1 MSFASVINT
10 LLQSDIELNQALYD
24 SDLEETRIYAYHLPD
39 NLEVKKTAIVFTYKK
54 DEGIDTLDAKN
65 VLEKYTLYLIVV
77 AGDPVDTETISALV
91 HNFVDTYSDA
101 NLRDITY
108 EDEVNGQNEERDRYF
123 KSLEFVIWYQS

>member
-1 MSFASVINT
+1 MSFATAINE

-24 SDLEETRIYAYHLPD
+24 SDLDETRIYAYHLPD
-39 NLEVKKTAIVFTYKK
+39 NMGIEKSAIVFTYKK

-77 AGDPVDTETISALV
+77 SGDPVNTENVSDLV
-91 HNFVDTYSDA
+91 HNFVDTYSDS

-123 KSLEFVIWYQS
+123 KSLEFIIWYQS